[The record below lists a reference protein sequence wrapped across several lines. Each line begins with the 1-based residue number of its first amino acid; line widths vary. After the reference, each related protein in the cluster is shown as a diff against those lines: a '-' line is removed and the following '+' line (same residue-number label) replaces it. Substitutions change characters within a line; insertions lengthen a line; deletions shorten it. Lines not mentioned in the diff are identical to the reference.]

1 MYIAQALSSRQSNE
15 VCHVPAMRQG
25 IREKV
30 AGQKTRAL
38 LSRDRSSWPQ
48 PPIYTSSFFYSYFR
62 GFYVRPRS
70 IRSSIRRFLTKKK
83 KIKKLLLH
91 PLDRFSLRLLL
102 LPFSLA
108 LLVLF
113 LNSSSL
119 ARVFPT
125 VNLHHSRVEETVKID
140 IETNRCRTHRA
151 DLLFQFSPEG
161 EKKKRRRKRNNIYSI
176 VRDVCK
182 FFRFVRLC
190 TYIYSKRFYIYVCV
204 YIHIYK
210 TRSKRMLIMDCDR
223 ERI

>member
-30 AGQKTRAL
+30 AGLFCLETRAL

-161 EKKKRRRKRNNIYSI
+161 EKKKK
-176 VRDVCK
+176 K
-182 FFRFVRLC
+182 
-190 TYIYSKRFYIYVCV
+190 K
-204 YIHIYK
+204 K
-210 TRSKRMLIMDCDR
+210 T
-223 ERI
+223 